1 MKNVVLKDR
10 SGNALFPKA
19 ALGPIPEGAILC
31 ISECYY
37 GFSQSSLSNT
47 AKVLS
52 GSNAWKQYGPMAR
65 PKAYAMKITVPA
77 GEKWTIKF
85 KTMAPMV
92 EGGNG
97 STGNF
102 WIGVGTVRLTGDNT
116 TGAEWYD
123 TGIRQHVDAY
133 SHGHCLTETIKTFT
147 AGTYYFGVFAM
158 YYTACHI
165 NTGEGNGTT
174 TTQPTRATTWKRGC
188 SIIQIATLVQKEKV

>member
-31 ISECYY
+31 ISEYY
-37 GFSQSSLSNT
+37 SAVPQSSLGNT
-47 AKVLS
+47 SVIVS
-52 GSNAWKQYGPMAR
+52 GGTWKQYGIFAR
-65 PKAYAMKITVPA
+65 SKSSRMKITVPA

-85 KTMAPMV
+85 KTVAPMV

-97 STGNF
+97 SSGNF
-102 WIGVGTVRLTGDNT
+102 WIGVGTVRLTGDNN

-123 TGIRQHVDAY
+123 TGIRQHFDAY
-133 SHGHCLTETIKTFT
+133 SHGHCLTETIQTFT

-158 YYTACHI
+158 RDNAFHI
-165 NTGEGNGTT
+165 NTGEGNGAT
-174 TTQPTRATTWKRGC
+174 TTQPTRTGTWKRGC
-188 SIIQIATLVQKEKV
+188 SVTQIATLVQKEKV